1 MNHFRCQNCGGESSV
16 VDTRERT
23 IAKETVLKRYRR
35 CDACGKRWATVE
47 ISRDHFVNLKG
58 DAAALGE
65 VGQALRK
72 ASRDNSAIRALIE
85 KEG

>member
-1 MNHFRCQNCGGESSV
+1 MNHFRCPNCGGESSV

-23 IAKETVLKRYRR
+23 IAKETMLKRYRR

-47 ISRDHFVNLKG
+47 ITRDHFVNLKG
-58 DAAALGE
+58 DSAALDD
-65 VGQALRK
+65 VGRALRR
-72 ASRDNSAIRALIE
+72 ASGSSTAIRAMME